1 MFRNGDITDVMIST
15 TANAITNLEPGFSDT
30 LTKDGITIALPNVPD
45 TNMNE
50 QKINCAMSLAAQA
63 WRKESGLAMGDL
75 FKSKMLKMSILV
87 HEKIQR

>member
-1 MFRNGDITDVMIST
+1 MLMFRNGDITDVMIST

-50 QKINCAMSLAAQA
+50 
-63 WRKESGLAMGDL
+63 
-75 FKSKMLKMSILV
+75 
-87 HEKIQR
+87 